1 MIRTLGVASVQHADP
16 FDSLRI
22 DHFVSLSMCHRFFS
36 DLLGSA
42 QGVQRVLVQ

>member
-22 DHFVSLSMCHRFFS
+22 NHFVTPVTHGWVFS

-42 QGVQRVLVQ
+42 QSVQRVLVQ